1 MKKILFVAATV
12 ALMAA
17 GCTKTE
23 VINPV
28 GNKMGFAT
36 GMGKLTKAA
45 GTADADNDG
54 DVNLQAQDFR
64 VWAYADY
71 EDNNTTAI
79 ELDQIYDG
87 MANMNVYY
95 TAPAENAP
103 AGTLGTWSPIKEYY
117 WPGVDKNLRFFAV
130 SGLDLGDDL
139 SRTEKVAIAINR
151 TAGTDAEGNSTTV
164 VAPTLTVKDF
174 IVNHEEPNADLMV
187 ADFLRQN
194 QSDKI
199 VDLAFRH
206 ALTKVEFLFK
216 TLEEADDVVFVQSLS
231 VAGVKTKSTL
241 TVSENKDQ
249 STMTTRPMN
258 FVWATPDE
266 TQVFTD
272 DYDKTDGTFP
282 TSVEA
287 VNASGTLTGENLDT
301 TVMKLTTDATNFCT
315 WLAMPQDITGLKVVV
330 TYVVG
335 ERQFISEFDLKV
347 GDFSSW
353 NVNQYVRYTVTLCP
367 GKISF
372 DANVDTWKQ
381 YDADGDEENNDQD
394 IEYQN

>member
-28 GNKMGFAT
+28 GNKMGFTT

-71 EDNNTTAI
+71 EDNNTTDR

-95 TAPAENAP
+95 TAPAANA
-103 AGTLGTWSPIKEYY
+103 AEGTLGTWSPIKEYY

-139 SRTEKVAIAINR
+139 STTEKVAIAINR
-151 TAGTDAEGNSTTV
+151 TYDEGTPTPV
-164 VAPTLTVKDF
+164 VAPTLTVKEF
-174 IVNHEEPNADLMV
+174 IVNNEAPNADLMV
-187 ADFLRQN
+187 ADFLCQN

-199 VDLAFRH
+199 VDLDFRH

-216 TLEEADDVVFVQSLS
+216 TLQEADDVVFVQSLS

-241 TVSENKDQ
+241 TVSENKDE
-249 STMTTRPMN
+249 STKDTRPMN
-258 FVWATPDE
+258 FVWATPDVA
-266 TQVFTD
+266 QVFTD
-272 DYDKTDGTFP
+272 DYDKKDDTFP
-282 TSVEA
+282 KSVEA
-287 VNASGTLTGENLDT
+287 VNASGTLTEENKTLDT
-301 TVMKLTTDATNFCT
+301 TVMKLTTEAKNFCT

-335 ERQFISEFDLKV
+335 ERQFISEFDLAV
-347 GDFSSW
+347 GGNFPSW

-372 DANVDTWKQ
+372 DASVDTWKQ
-381 YDADGDEENNDQD
+381 YDADGDKENNNQD